1 MMRVYFLTAALW
13 AVSGFSN
20 AFAAPAVSEPIMVA
34 RQIQVSAAP
43 LSRNPLDSTSVDF
56 LRYAVQLRR
65 AYGLGEPPS
74 NELRDLRA
82 RLANKPAEIFNFM
95 ERWER
100 EANDCDG
107 VATMALYAS
116 FADLTPSYLP
126 LHRLIDGK
134 LKTLVAARLNQ
145 DAFRGFKCKAGPNS
159 IGEYDAEVLAEA
171 LLGIRYVL
179 EARGGAQFSMPRE
192 AVEAKIT
199 DSETRSAM
207 VKLGGVIRRGS
218 VK

>member
-1 MMRVYFLTAALW
+1 M
-13 AVSGFSN
+13 GD
-20 AFAAPAVSEPIMVA
+20 
-34 RQIQVSAAP
+34 P
-43 LSRNPLDSTSVDF
+43 LN
-56 LRYAVQLRR
+56 
-65 AYGLGEPPS
+65 
-74 NELRDLRA
+74 NELRALRA
-82 RLANKPAEIFNFM
+82 TLSNQPGVIFKFM

-116 FADLTPSYLP
+116 FADLNPSYRP

-134 LKTLVAARLNQ
+134 LKTLVGARLNQ
-145 DAFRGFKCKAGPNS
+145 DAFRGFKCKTGPSS
-159 IGEYDAEVLAEA
+159 IAEYDAEVLAGA

-192 AVEAKIT
+192 AVEAKIS

-207 VKLGGVIRRGS
+207 VKLGGVIRSGT

>member
-1 MMRVYFLTAALW
+1 MMRVYFLSAALW

-34 RQIQVSAAP
+34 RQIRVSAAS
-43 LSRNPLDSTSVDF
+43 LSRNPLDSTSIDF

-65 AYGLGEPPS
+65 AYGFGDPPS

-82 RLANKPAEIFNFM
+82 RLANQPEVILSFM

-107 VATMALYAS
+107 VATMALYTS
-116 FADLTPSYLP
+116 FADFSPSYRP

-134 LKTLVAARLNQ
+134 LKTLVGARLNQ
-145 DAFRGFKCKAGPNS
+145 DAFREFKCKAGPNP
-159 IGEYDAEVLAEA
+159 IAEYDAEVLAGA

-179 EARGGAQFSMPRE
+179 EARGGAQFSMPLE
-192 AVEAKIT
+192 AVEAKIS
-199 DSETRSAM
+199 DAETRSAM
-207 VKLGGVIRRGS
+207 VKLGGVIRGES